1 MAQQR
6 LNDWPSHLDA
16 FLASRRLAPFA
27 WGDNDCVLFAADAV
41 LALTGVD
48 PCAKIRGK
56 YKTARGAASALRK
69 HGGMIAAVEKA
80 TAGLGAFA
88 IAPAFAQRGDIAL
101 VQTDLGLT
109 VLVRVADA
117 WIGPGRDGIERHLA
131 APLKAWAIGRSA

>member
-1 MAQQR
+1 MLERFA
-6 LNDWPSHLDA
+6 DWPARLDT
-16 FLASRRLAPFA
+16 FLRARRARPFE
-27 WGDNDCVLFAADAV
+27 WGEQDCVLFAADAV
-41 LALTGVD
+41 RALVGVD
-48 PCAKIRGK
+48 LGAKIRGK
-56 YKTARGAASALRK
+56 YKTARGAASVLRK
-69 HGGMIAAVEKA
+69 HGGMMAAVDKA
-80 TAGLGAFA
+80 TACLGAIV